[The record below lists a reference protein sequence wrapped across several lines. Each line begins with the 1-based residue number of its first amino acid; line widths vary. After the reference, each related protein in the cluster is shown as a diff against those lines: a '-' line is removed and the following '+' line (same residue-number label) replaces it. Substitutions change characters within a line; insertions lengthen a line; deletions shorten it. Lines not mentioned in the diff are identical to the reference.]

1 MPQIPQNT
9 ISQTALKYYN
19 QFKIIITEALRWLQT
34 TIDTVNKIKVET
46 ESKEIYRK
54 LKYFITI

>member
-19 QFKIIITEALRWLQT
+19 QFKIIISEALRWLQT

>member
-1 MPQIPQNT
+1 MPQIQKNT

>member
-9 ISQTALKYYN
+9 ISRTALKYYN